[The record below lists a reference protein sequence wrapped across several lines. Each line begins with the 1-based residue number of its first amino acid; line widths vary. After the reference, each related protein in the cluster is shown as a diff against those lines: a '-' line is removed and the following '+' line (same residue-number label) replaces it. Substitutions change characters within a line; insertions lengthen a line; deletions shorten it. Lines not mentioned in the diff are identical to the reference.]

1 MNRITAIAA
10 ALVCGLG
17 MSAQDGAS
25 QDEYSEDFLKP
36 AKASSVEVVEAYN
49 NNVHK
54 LFIGENNY
62 DFSYIVE
69 PSLMSEYCLAYDK
82 EAGELVYK
90 IVTGK
95 NVWSVTRDGEGQ
107 YSAEET
113 TLKVPEAVGTSLS
126 TLVMLATESSKLFD
140 PANDVFGLD
149 GVTYEFTHSNGI
161 TAECWSPRNG
171 NCRQLV
177 DMMETVCQL
186 VKENKA
192 DDIMRLT
199 PSVYGLING
208 FLQVMPGRTLE

>member
-1 MNRITAIAA
+1 MNRIFCMAA
-10 ALVCGLG
+10 ALICGLS
-17 MSAQDGAS
+17 MAAQDAAS

-36 AKASSVEVVEAYN
+36 VKTSSVEVVEAYD
-49 NNVHK
+49 NNVRK
-54 LFIGENNY
+54 LFIGDNKYE
-62 DFSYIVE
+62 FSYIVK

-90 IVTGK
+90 TVTGK
-95 NVWSVTRDGEGQ
+95 SVWSVTRDNEGE

-113 TLKVPEAVGTSLS
+113 KLKVPEAVGTSLS
-126 TLVMLATESSKLFD
+126 TLVMLATESSRLYD
-140 PANDVFGLD
+140 PANDVIELD
-149 GVTYEFTHSNGI
+149 GVTYEFAHSNGI
-161 TAECWSPRNG
+161 TAECWSPHNG

-177 DMMETVCQL
+177 DMMETVCRQ
-186 VKENKA
+186 VRENKA